1 MRFNVLGPLEVL
13 SDGTDIPIRGLQQ
26 RALLGVLLLRA
37 NSVVSINEIVAAIWG
52 DDRPSTA
59 RKMVQNSV
67 AGLRRAFQAVGEPA
81 DGKAALNTT
90 VPGYMLRIE
99 PEQLDL
105 TEFHEFVT
113 LGRAR
118 LAAGDWT
125 RASELLRRALGLW
138 RGPVLADVSDAGLTW
153 PELAA
158 LQGIRLAVHE
168 DCIQAELAMG
178 RDRELIG
185 ELESLLEAEPTRE
198 RLVAQLMVVLYNCGR
213 QPEALDRYRRT
224 RDLLA
229 DRFGL
234 EPGRDLRRLQ
244 RAILSH
250 DPALALR
257 LTAAPGGAADFPSP
271 AGPRPAAAPQPPRPR
286 PAPAAPARVDDRVD
300 DRAYDRG
307 AARAGTTD
315 APAAEHAFRASW
327 ERVERR
333 PASVV
338 MVRARWAADGDAL
351 APERVDHAVKELTAG
366 IRREM
371 APFGGHVRR
380 AFGSVWLVVFGV
392 PRAHEDDAERAL
404 RAALALRRHFEA
416 PGPATGTAATATRP
430 VTHLVVGTGE
440 VVVTYD
446 DSAPE
451 PVEVTGQVLDAC
463 HHLLLQVPRGD
474 LWAADSTVEAGG
486 AGLGFAPVPG
496 VPGVHRPAPSRPDG
510 RGPSGHPAEPPFLER
525 AHELNLLC
533 GAYRDTVRRQLPHLV
548 TVLGEPGI
556 GKTRLIGEFAASL
569 RDGAGPTTP
578 RVLHAGTPAFDA
590 HTPYEPL
597 AGVVRAYTGIR
608 AGAPAAV
615 VLPALTG
622 VVRGLFPHAATGP
635 IVTAL
640 AACLGLP
647 APAAAQG
654 PAGGAVP
661 REEVLGALRQ
671 FLEEAAADRP
681 LVVVLDDLHR
691 AADFVR
697 SFVEDLTVRL
707 GPVALL
713 LIAGARSELLH
724 TRPSWGCAKR
734 RSVLLHVAPLSTAAT
749 AAVIG
754 AAAGRRHPT
763 PADDRRAALADGN
776 PLFAQAYARAADVG
790 ADPAA
795 AHPPAVLAVAAAQL
809 DGLDRTARSVLRDAA
824 VVGGT
829 LWRGAVAAVS
839 RRDPEEVGRSLELLE
854 SRELL
859 RRVRRSG
866 VPGDVEYAFRYAVS
880 RHVALAQLPGRV
892 LVERHLRAADW
903 AALLDVPRPGLLA
916 FHHDRAIALA
926 EADGTP
932 VEAMERRAWE
942 ALVGASARAAA
953 AGDDAL
959 AVSCLDHALDR
970 CPPGEPERVWLV
982 THHRRIRDSLGAR
995 AHHRH
1000 PAVTG

>member
-1 MRFNVLGPLEVL
+1 
-13 SDGTDIPIRGLQQ
+13 
-26 RALLGVLLLRA
+26 
-37 NSVVSINEIVAAIWG
+37 
-52 DDRPSTA
+52 
-59 RKMVQNSV
+59 
-67 AGLRRAFQAVGEPA
+67 
-81 DGKAALNTT
+81 
-90 VPGYMLRIE
+90 MLRIE

-105 TEFHEFVT
+105 TEFHELVT

-125 RASELLRRALGLW
+125 RASELLRRALALW
-138 RGPVLADVSDAGLTW
+138 RGPVLADVTDAGLTW

-158 LQGIRLAVHE
+158 LQGTRLAVHE

-257 LTAAPGGAADFPSP
+257 LTATPGATPGEP
-271 AGPRPAAAPQPPRPR
+271 ALRAEPRAAAAVAHPPRPR
-286 PAPAAPARVDDRVD
+286 PAAPAAPAPAAPAAP
-300 DRAYDRG
+300 RAEDG
-307 AARAGTTD
+307 TAHPAGTLTRPGTGG
-315 APAAEHAFRASW
+315 PAAEHTYRPSW

-338 MVRARWAADGDAL
+338 MVRARWTADGAAL
-351 APERVDHAVKELTAG
+351 APEHVDHAIKELTAD
-366 IRREM
+366 IRRETE
-371 APFGGHVRR
+371 PFGGLVRR

-404 RAALALRRHFEA
+404 RAALALRRHFA
-416 PGPATGTAATATRP
+416 RPAPATGGARP
-430 VTHLVVGTGE
+430 VTHLVVGSGE

-451 PVEVTGQVLDAC
+451 PVEVTGEVLDTC
-463 HHLLLQVPRGD
+463 HHLLLKVPRGE
-474 LWAADSTVEAGG
+474 LWAADTTVGAGG
-486 AGLGFAPVPG
+486 AGLGFAPVDG
-496 VPGVHRPAPSRPDG
+496 VPGVHRPEAERADRPG
-510 RGPSGHPAEPPFLER
+510 VPGQPAEPPFLER
-525 AHELNLLC
+525 THELNLLH
-533 GAYRDTVRRQLPHLV
+533 GAYQDTVRRQLPHLV

-556 GKTRLIGEFAASL
+556 GKTRLVGEFAAAL
-569 RDGAGPTTP
+569 RDGPGQPAP
-578 RVLHAGTPAFDA
+578 RILHAGTPAFDA

-597 AGVVRAYTGIR
+597 AGVVRAYAGIR
-608 AGAPAAV
+608 PGAPAAV

-622 VVRGLFPHAATGP
+622 VVRGLFPHAATGR

-647 APAAAQG
+647 APAASAEG

-671 FLEEAAADRP
+671 FIEEAAADRP
-681 LVVVLDDLHR
+681 LVLVLDDLHR
-691 AADFVR
+691 AAGFVR

-713 LIAGARSELLH
+713 LVAGARSELLH
-724 TRPSWGCAKR
+724 ANPSWGCAKR
-734 RSVLLHVAPLSTAAT
+734 RSVLLHVTPLSTAAT
-749 AAVIG
+749 ATVIG
-754 AAAGRRHPT
+754 AASGRRRPT

-776 PLFAQAYARAADVG
+776 PMFAQAYARAADVG
-790 ADPAA
+790 TDPAA

-839 RRDPEEVGRSLELLE
+839 LRDTEEVGRTLEGLE

-866 VPGDVEYAFRYAVS
+866 VPGDVEYVFRYAVS
-880 RHVALAQLPGRV
+880 RDVALAQLPGRV
-892 LVERHLRAADW
+892 LVERHLRAAAW
-903 AALLDVPRPGLLA
+903 TALLDVPRPGLLA
-916 FHHDRAIALA
+916 FHYDRAIVLA

-982 THHRRIRDSLGAR
+982 THHRRIRDSLAAR
-995 AHHRH
+995 AHRRR
-1000 PAVTG
+1000 PAVTS

>member
-1 MRFNVLGPLEVL
+1 
-13 SDGTDIPIRGLQQ
+13 
-26 RALLGVLLLRA
+26 
-37 NSVVSINEIVAAIWG
+37 
-52 DDRPSTA
+52 
-59 RKMVQNSV
+59 MVQNSV
-67 AGLRRAFQAVGEPA
+67 AGLRRAFQAVGEQA

-90 VPGYMLRIE
+90 VPGYVLRIE

-105 TEFHEFVT
+105 TEFHELVT

-125 RASELLRRALGLW
+125 QASELLRRALGLW

-158 LQGIRLAVHE
+158 LQGLRLAVHE

-213 QPEALDRYRRT
+213 QPEALERYRRT

-257 LTAAPGGAADFPSP
+257 LTAAPGGAADLPSP
-271 AGPRPAAAPQPPRPR
+271 AGPRAEAAAPQPPRPR
-286 PAPAAPARVDDRVD
+286 PEAAVPALAEDL
-300 DRAYDRG
+300 G
-307 AARAGTTD
+307 AGTTG
-315 APAAEHAFRASW
+315 AAAAEHAFRASW

-338 MVRARWAADGDAL
+338 MVRARWTADSGTL

-371 APFGGHVRR
+371 APFGGLVRR

-404 RAALALRRHFEA
+404 RAALALRRHFEE
-416 PGPATGTAATATRP
+416 PGPELGTAATATRP
-430 VTHLVVGTGE
+430 VAHLVVGTGE

-463 HHLLLQVPRGD
+463 QHLLLQVPRGE

-510 RGPSGHPAEPPFLER
+510 RGPSGDPAEPPFLER
-525 AHELNLLC
+525 THELNLLC

-569 RDGAGPTTP
+569 RDGAGPLP

-597 AGVVRAYTGIR
+597 AGVVRAYAGIR

-622 VVRGLFPHAATGP
+622 VVRGLFPHADTGP

-647 APAAAQG
+647 APAASAQG
-654 PAGGAVP
+654 RDGGAVP
-661 REEVLGALRQ
+661 REEVLDALRQ

-749 AAVIG
+749 ATVIG

-795 AHPPAVLAVAAAQL
+795 VHPPAVLAVAAAQL

-839 RRDPEEVGRSLELLE
+839 RRDPEEVGRGLELLE

-866 VPGDVEYAFRYAVS
+866 VPGDVEYVFRYAVS
-880 RHVALAQLPGRV
+880 RYVALAQLPGRV

-916 FHHDRAIALA
+916 FHYDRAIALA

-982 THHRRIRDSLGAR
+982 THHRRIRDSLGTGGR
-995 AHHRH
+995 RGR

>member
-1 MRFNVLGPLEVL
+1 
-13 SDGTDIPIRGLQQ
+13 
-26 RALLGVLLLRA
+26 
-37 NSVVSINEIVAAIWG
+37 
-52 DDRPSTA
+52 
-59 RKMVQNSV
+59 MVQNSV
-67 AGLRRAFQAVGEPA
+67 AGLRRAFQAVGEPV
-81 DGKAALNTT
+81 DGKVALNTT
-90 VPGYMLRIE
+90 LPGYVLRIE

-105 TEFHEFVT
+105 TEFHELVT

-125 RASELLRRALGLW
+125 QASELLRRALGLW

-158 LQGIRLAVHE
+158 LQGTRLAVHE

-257 LTAAPGGAADFPSP
+257 LTAAPGGAADFPPP
-271 AGPRPAAAPQPPRPR
+271 AGPWPAAAAPRPPHPR
-286 PAPAAPARVDDRVD
+286 PAPAAPSPAPAPAARAD
-300 DRAYDRG
+300 DRG
-307 AARAGTTD
+307 AGRAGTAD
-315 APAAEHAFRASW
+315 APAAENAFRASW

-338 MVRARWAADGDAL
+338 MVRARWTADDGAL

-416 PGPATGTAATATRP
+416 PGPAVPGGTVPGPAPGTAATATRP

-463 HHLLLQVPRGD
+463 HHLLLQVPRGE
-474 LWAADSTVEAGG
+474 LWAADATVEAGG

-496 VPGVHRPAPSRPDG
+496 VPGVHRPARSRPDG
-510 RGPSGHPAEPPFLER
+510 RGPSGHPVEPPFLER
-525 AHELNLLC
+525 THELNLLR
-533 GAYRDTVRRQLPHLV
+533 GAYQDTIRRQLPYLV
-548 TVLGEPGI
+548 TVIGEPGI
-556 GKTRLIGEFAASL
+556 GKTRLIGEFAAAL
-569 RDGAGPTTP
+569 RDGAGPPAP

-647 APAAAQG
+647 AAAASAQG
-654 PAGGAVP
+654 PDGGAVP

-671 FLEEAAADRP
+671 FLEEAATDRP

-713 LIAGARSELLH
+713 LIVGARSELLH
-724 TRPSWGCAKR
+724 TRPSWACAKR
-734 RSVLLHVAPLSTAAT
+734 RSALLHVAPLSTAAT
-749 AAVIG
+749 ATVIG
-754 AAAGRRHPT
+754 AASGRRHPT

-776 PLFAQAYARAADVG
+776 PLFAQAYARAADAG

-839 RRDPEEVGRSLELLE
+839 QRDPEEVGRSLELLE

-880 RHVALAQLPGRV
+880 RDVALAQLPGRV

-916 FHHDRAIALA
+916 FHYDRAIALA

-932 VEAMERRAWE
+932 VETMERRAWE

-982 THHRRIRDSLGAR
+982 THHRRIRDSLGTR
-995 AHHRH
+995 AHRRR
-1000 PAVTG
+1000 PAVTS

>member
-13 SDGTDIPIRGLQQ
+13 SDGIDVPIRGLQQ

-37 NSVVSINEIVAAIWG
+37 NSVVSINEIVAALWG

-81 DGKAALNTT
+81 DSRAALNTT

-105 TEFHEFVT
+105 TEFHELVT

-125 RASELLRRALGLW
+125 QASELLRRALGLW

-213 QPEALDRYRRT
+213 QSEALDRYRRT

-271 AGPRPAAAPQPPRPR
+271 AGPGPGPAAPQPPRPR
-286 PAPAAPARVDDRVD
+286 PAPTAPAHAD
-300 DRAYDRG
+300 DRAAGRV
-307 AARAGTTD
+307 GTTGV
-315 APAAEHAFRASW
+315 PAAEHALRASW

-338 MVRARWAADGDAL
+338 MVRARWTADGGAL
-351 APERVDHAVKELTAG
+351 APERVDHAIKELTAD
-366 IRREM
+366 IRRET

-416 PGPATGTAATATRP
+416 PGPASAVAPTAARP

-463 HHLLLQVPRGD
+463 HHLLLQVPRGE
-474 LWAADSTVEAGG
+474 LWAADATVEAGG
-486 AGLGFAPVPG
+486 AGLGLAPVPG
-496 VPGVHRPAPSRPDG
+496 VPGVHRPAPHRPDG

-525 AHELNLLC
+525 THELNLLH

-548 TVLGEPGI
+548 SVLGEPGI

-569 RDGAGPTTP
+569 RDGAGPPTP

-622 VVRGLFPHAATGP
+622 VVRGLFPHAAAGP

-647 APAAAQG
+647 APAASAQE
-654 PAGGAVP
+654 PDGGAVP
-661 REEVLGALRQ
+661 REEVLAALRQ
-671 FLEEAAADRP
+671 FLEEAAAERP

-724 TRPSWGCAKR
+724 SRPSWGCAKR
-734 RSVLLHVAPLSTAAT
+734 RSVLLHVAPLSAAAT
-749 AAVIG
+749 ATVVG

-763 PADDRRAALADGN
+763 PADDLRAALADGN
-776 PLFAQAYARAADVG
+776 PLFAQAYARVADVG

-795 AHPPAVLAVAAAQL
+795 AHPPAVLAVAAAQI

-866 VPGDVEYAFRYAVS
+866 VPGDVEYVFRYAVS
-880 RHVALAQLPGRV
+880 RDVALAQLPGRV

-903 AALLDVPRPGLLA
+903 AALLEVPRPGLLA
-916 FHHDRAIALA
+916 FHYDRAIALA
-926 EADGTP
+926 DADGTP

-982 THHRRIRDSLGAR
+982 THHRRILDSLGTR
-995 AHHRH
+995 DRRR

>member
-1 MRFNVLGPLEVL
+1 
-13 SDGTDIPIRGLQQ
+13 
-26 RALLGVLLLRA
+26 
-37 NSVVSINEIVAAIWG
+37 
-52 DDRPSTA
+52 
-59 RKMVQNSV
+59 MVQNSV

-81 DGKAALNTT
+81 DGKAVLNTT
-90 VPGYMLRIE
+90 VPGYVLRIE

-105 TEFHEFVT
+105 TEFHELVT
-113 LGRAR
+113 MGRAR
-118 LAAGDWT
+118 LAAGDWAQ
-125 RASELLRRALGLW
+125 ASELLRRALGLW

-158 LQGIRLAVHE
+158 LQGLRLAVHE

-257 LTAAPGGAADFPSP
+257 LTAAPGGPAEFPSP
-271 AGPRPAAAPQPPRPR
+271 AGPRPEAAAQQPPRPR
-286 PAPAAPARVDDRVD
+286 PVPAAPARADGRGD
-300 DRAYDRG
+300 DRADGRG
-307 AARAGTTD
+307 AGSTG
-315 APAAEHAFRASW
+315 APAVEHAFRAPW

-338 MVRARWAADGDAL
+338 MVRARWTADSGTL
-351 APERVDHAVKELTAG
+351 APEHVDHAVKELTAG

-371 APFGGHVRR
+371 APFGGLVRR

-404 RAALALRRHFEA
+404 RAALALRRHFEE
-416 PGPATGTAATATRP
+416 PGPEPGTAAAATRP
-430 VTHLVVGTGE
+430 VAHLVVGTGE

-463 HHLLLQVPRGD
+463 QHLLTQVPRGE
-474 LWAADSTVEAGG
+474 LWAADSVVEAGG

-496 VPGVHRPAPSRPDG
+496 VPGVQRPAPSRPDG
-510 RGPSGHPAEPPFLER
+510 RGPAGHPAEPPFLER
-525 AHELNLLC
+525 THELNLLC

-569 RDGAGPTTP
+569 RDGAGPPAP

-615 VLPALTG
+615 VLPALTA
-622 VVRGLFPHAATGP
+622 VVRGLFPHDATGP

-647 APAAAQG
+647 APAAAAQG
-654 PAGGAVP
+654 PDGGAVP
-661 REEVLGALRQ
+661 REEVLDALRQ

-749 AAVIG
+749 ATVIG

-790 ADPAA
+790 VDPAA
-795 AHPPAVLAVAAAQL
+795 AHPPAVLAVAAAQI

-839 RRDPEEVGRSLELLE
+839 RRDPEEVGRGLELLE

-866 VPGDVEYAFRYAVS
+866 VPGDVEYVFRYAVS
-880 RHVALAQLPGRV
+880 RYVALAQLPGRV

-916 FHHDRAIALA
+916 FHYDRAIALA

-932 VEAMERRAWE
+932 VETMERRAWE

-982 THHRRIRDSLGAR
+982 THHRRIRDSLGTR
-995 AHHRH
+995 DRH
-1000 PAVTG
+1000 SRPAVTG